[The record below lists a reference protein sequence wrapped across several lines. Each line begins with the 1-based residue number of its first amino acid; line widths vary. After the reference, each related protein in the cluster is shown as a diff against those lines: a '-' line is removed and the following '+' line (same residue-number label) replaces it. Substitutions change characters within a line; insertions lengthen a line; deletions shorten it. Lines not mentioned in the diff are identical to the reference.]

1 MEFEFRLTGA
11 GWAEGQLRSGDARV
25 LLTASYLSDA
35 LGDLIAAVLRVFD
48 DRSARCFWSEEPG
61 EFWWLFDREGD
72 RVRTRILWFD
82 EDVDEP
88 DETGV
93 LRFDATVPLRELA
106 SAVHAGVDAVLRRY
120 GREGYEEQWARA
132 PFPGD
137 ALDALQARLAGLD

>member
-35 LGDLIAAVLRVFD
+35 
-48 DRSARCFWSEEPG
+48 
-61 EFWWLFDREGD
+61 
-72 RVRTRILWFD
+72 
-82 EDVDEP
+82 
-88 DETGV
+88 
-93 LRFDATVPLRELA
+93 
-106 SAVHAGVDAVLRRY
+106 
-120 GREGYEEQWARA
+120 